1 MDYTNQD
8 SFGPREG
15 PPNTSTFFSDNK
27 NVLIILLS
35 GLLLLSVLGVT
46 FINVIMDWIKHILN
60 VLAGFFGGV
69 FGNIFYSTGDILNA
83 TSSSV
88 ANVAKT
94 TIDLGNGA
102 VNDVGNLLKSGVTGD
117 AAPKIQVGPIALPTT
132 QASVHST
139 VPSHT
144 TNPSVPSTV
153 PSVPSVPSTTT
164 RPVTLDKMIQDA
176 MYPPTRMPVEPS
188 PTPSENPIQQSIQS
202 TNKASW
208 CLIGQSGG
216 KRSCVQIDPTKSQ
229 CGSGKIFP
237 SGELCV
243 NP

>member
-1 MDYTNQD
+1 MDSTQD

-35 GLLLLSVLGVT
+35 MLLLLSVLGVT
-46 FINVIMDWIKHILN
+46 FINVIMDWIKQMLT
-60 VLAGFFGGV
+60 VLANFFGGV

-83 TSSSV
+83 TSTSV
-88 ANVAKT
+88 AQVAKT

-132 QASVHST
+132 QAAMITTSPST
-139 VPSHT
+139 ST
-144 TNPSVPSTV
+144 PSVTSAP
-153 PSVPSVPSTTT
+153 T

-176 MYPPTRMPVEPS
+176 MYPPTRAPMEPS
-188 PTPSENPIQQSIQS
+188 PTNAQ
-202 TNKASW
+202 
-208 CLIGQSGG
+208 
-216 KRSCVQIDPTKSQ
+216 CV
-229 CGSGKIFP
+229 
-237 SGELCV
+237 
-243 NP
+243 

>member
-1 MDYTNQD
+1 MDSNQD
-8 SFGPREG
+8 SILPRES
-15 PPNTSTFFSDNK
+15 PPDMSSFFSDNK
-27 NVLIILLS
+27 NVLIIILS
-35 GLLLLSVLGVT
+35 MLLLLSVLGVT
-46 FINVIMDWIKHILN
+46 FINVIMDWIKHMLN
-60 VLAGFFGGV
+60 VLATFFGGV

-88 ANVAKT
+88 AQVAKT
-94 TIDLGNGA
+94 SIDLGNGA
-102 VNDVGNLLKSGVTGD
+102 VNDVGNLLKAGVTGD
-117 AAPKIQVGPIALPTT
+117 VVPRVPVGPIVLPTT
-132 QASVHST
+132 QASVPSS
-139 VPSHT
+139 VPPQTSA
-144 TNPSVPSTV
+144 PSVTV
-153 PSVPSVPSTTT
+153 VPT
-164 RPVTLDKMIQDA
+164 RPVTLDQMIQDA
-176 MYPPTRMPVEPS
+176 MYPPTHAPVEPS

>member
-8 SFGPREG
+8 SILPRER
-15 PPNTSTFFSDNK
+15 PSESSFFSDNK

-35 GLLLLSVLGVT
+35 ALLLLSVLGVT
-46 FINVIMDWIKHILN
+46 FINVIMDWIKHVLN
-60 VLAGFFGGV
+60 VLAVFFGGV

-94 TIDLGNGA
+94 SIDLGNGA

-117 AAPKIQVGPIALPTT
+117 VVPKISVGPITLPTT

-139 VPSHT
+139 M
-144 TNPSVPSTV
+144 
-153 PSVPSVPSTTT
+153 PSTTT
-164 RPVTLDKMIQDA
+164 PSATTPSAIPVTLDKMIQDA
-176 MYPPTRMPVEPS
+176 MYPPTRAPVEPS

>member
-1 MDYTNQD
+1 MDSNQE
-8 SFGPREG
+8 SILPRES
-15 PPNTSTFFSDNK
+15 PPDMSSFFSDNK
-27 NVLIILLS
+27 NVLIMILS
-35 GLLLLSVLGVT
+35 MLLLLSVLGVT
-46 FINVIMDWIKHILN
+46 FINVIMDWIKHMLN
-60 VLAGFFGGV
+60 VLANFFGGV

-88 ANVAKT
+88 AQVAKT
-94 TIDLGNGA
+94 SIDLGNGA

-117 AAPKIQVGPIALPTT
+117 VVAKVQIGPVTLPTT
-132 QASVHST
+132 QAA
-139 VPSHT
+139 VPT
-144 TNPSVPSTV
+144 TNPS
-153 PSVPSVPSTTT
+153 TTT
-164 RPVTLDKMIQDA
+164 PASSNPVTLDKMIQDA

>member
-8 SFGPREG
+8 SILPREG
-15 PPNTSTFFSDNK
+15 PSNSTSSFFSDNK
-27 NVLIILLS
+27 NVLIIVLS
-35 GLLLLSVLGVT
+35 MLLLLSVLGVT
-46 FINVIMDWIKHILN
+46 FINVIMDWIKHILI
-60 VLAGFFGGV
+60 VLSNFFGGV

-88 ANVAKT
+88 AQVAKT

-117 AAPKIQVGPIALPTT
+117 VVPKVPVGPIVLPTT
-132 QASVHST
+132 QAVI
-139 VPSHT
+139 HT
-144 TNPSVPSTV
+144 TNPSVPST
-153 PSVPSVPSTTT
+153 VPSTTT

-176 MYPPTRMPVEPS
+176 MYPPTRAPMEPS

>member
-1 MDYTNQD
+1 MTYKKYY
-8 SFGPREG
+8 P
-15 PPNTSTFFSDNK
+15 
-27 NVLIILLS
+27 
-35 GLLLLSVLGVT
+35 
-46 FINVIMDWIKHILN
+46 
-60 VLAGFFGGV
+60 

-94 TIDLGNGA
+94 SIDLGNGA

-117 AAPKIQVGPIALPTT
+117 VVPKIPVGPLILPTT
-132 QASVHST
+132 QAAVA
-139 VPSHT
+139 VPT
-144 TNPSVPSTV
+144 TQAA
-153 PSVPSVPSTTT
+153 VPSTTT

-176 MYPPTRMPVEPS
+176 MYPPTREPVEPS

-202 TNKASW
+202 NKASW

>member
-1 MDYTNQD
+1 MDYQQD
-8 SFGPREG
+8 SILPREG
-15 PPNTSTFFSDNK
+15 PANMSSFFSDNR

-35 GLLLLSVLGVT
+35 MLLLLSVLGVT
-46 FINVIMDWIKHILN
+46 FINVIMDWIKQILN
-60 VLAGFFGGV
+60 VLSGFFGGV

-94 TIDLGNGA
+94 SIDLGNGA
-102 VNDVGNLLKSGVTGD
+102 VNDVGNLLKAGVTGNVV
-117 AAPKIQVGPIALPTT
+117 PKIPVGPLVLPTT
-132 QASVHST
+132 QAVIY
-139 VPSHT
+139 T
-144 TNPSVPSTV
+144 TNPSVPSTT
-153 PSVPSVPSTTT
+153 VPSTTVPPST
-164 RPVTLDKMIQDA
+164 TTPPVTLDKMIQDA
-176 MYPPTRMPVEPS
+176 MYPPTRAPIEPS

-202 TNKASW
+202 NKASW

>member
-1 MDYTNQD
+1 M
-8 SFGPREG
+8 
-15 PPNTSTFFSDNK
+15 
-27 NVLIILLS
+27 ILS
-35 GLLLLSVLGVT
+35 MLLLLSVLGVT
-46 FINVIMDWIKHILN
+46 FINVIMDWIKHMLN
-60 VLAGFFGGV
+60 VLANFFGGV

-88 ANVAKT
+88 AQVAKT
-94 TIDLGNGA
+94 SIDLGNGA

-117 AAPKIQVGPIALPTT
+117 VVAKVQIGPVTLPTT
-132 QASVHST
+132 QAA
-139 VPSHT
+139 VPT
-144 TNPSVPSTV
+144 TNPS
-153 PSVPSVPSTTT
+153 TTT
-164 RPVTLDKMIQDA
+164 PASSNPVTLDKMIQDA

>member
-1 MDYTNQD
+1 MDYQQD
-8 SFGPREG
+8 SILPRKE
-15 PPNTSTFFSDNK
+15 PTDTSSFFSDNK

-35 GLLLLSVLGVT
+35 ALLLLSVLGVT
-46 FINVIMDWIKHILN
+46 FINVIMDWIKHVLN
-60 VLAGFFGGV
+60 VLAVFFGGV

-94 TIDLGNGA
+94 SIDLGNGA

-117 AAPKIQVGPIALPTT
+117 VVPKIPVGPLVLPTT
-132 QASVHST
+132 QAAVPST
-139 VPSHT
+139 V
-144 TNPSVPSTV
+144 PSVPSTV
-153 PSVPSVPSTTT
+153 PSVPFTTT

-176 MYPPTRMPVEPS
+176 MYPPTRAPVEPS

>member
-8 SFGPREG
+8 SILPRER
-15 PPNTSTFFSDNK
+15 PSESSFFSDNK

-35 GLLLLSVLGVT
+35 ALLLLSVLGVT
-46 FINVIMDWIKHILN
+46 FINVIMDWIKHVLN
-60 VLAGFFGGV
+60 VLAVFFGGV

-94 TIDLGNGA
+94 SIDLGNGA

-117 AAPKIQVGPIALPTT
+117 VVPKIPVGPLVLPTT
-132 QASVHST
+132 QASV
-139 VPSHT
+139 PSA
-144 TNPSVPSTV
+144 VPSTV
-153 PSVPSVPSTTT
+153 PSVPSVPSVPFTTT

-176 MYPPTRMPVEPS
+176 MYPPTRAPVEPS

>member
-46 FINVIMDWIKHILN
+46 FINVIMDWIKQILN

-132 QASVHST
+132 QASV
-139 VPSHT
+139 
-144 TNPSVPSTV
+144 PSTV
-153 PSVPSVPSTTT
+153 PSVPSVPFTTT

-176 MYPPTRMPVEPS
+176 MYPPTRAPVEPS